1 MKTKRTQQIAC
12 FFAAALGLVAG
23 YAASADPTPQ
33 IVSNQTVT
41 SVSDVDYGGEMVSF
55 TVSQPVV
62 TGCTYTNQ
70 YAIRDT
76 NIMKGALALLIVARL
91 SGNSVNFY
99 VTGACDSSGV
109 PLVASVT
116 VN

>member
-1 MKTKRTQQIAC
+1 MNTKGSQQITRSV
-12 FFAAALGLVAG
+12 AAALGLVTG
-23 YAASADPTPQ
+23 YAALADPTPQ
-33 IVSNQTVT
+33 VVTNQTVT
-41 SVSDVDYGGEMVSF
+41 SVSDVDYGGEVVSF

-91 SGNSVNFY
+91 AGNSVNFY